1 MKQPIRTIKLSQD
14 QMDRIQADL
23 ECDDSE
29 TLAQIF
35 ADLLAK
41 LALRKSR
48 AWNEIRRIAELDG
61 SKEYC
66 EISFIDNTIVVL
78 PHGDVEGEI

>member
-61 SKEYC
+61 SKEYV
-66 EISFIDNTIVVL
+66 EISFIDNAIVVL
-78 PHGDVEGEI
+78 PHGDAEGEI